1 MKTIIKIV
9 NSICSKGLQHHLFG
23 AHLDELYAKYV
34 KHKRYQVVK
43 QRQDITTI
51 YDSSPQ
57 NKDLPENH
65 KSEVLRA
72 LKSSVIT

>member
-43 QRQDITTI
+43 
-51 YDSSPQ
+51 
-57 NKDLPENH
+57 
-65 KSEVLRA
+65 
-72 LKSSVIT
+72 